1 MAKYSNKKRHET
13 GNTVTTPSQFGSHRS
28 MVVDPEQYVSAK
40 DNRSGVSCGPGTCLC
55 KDDKGFYITLE
66 ERLDSGLADPK
77 RYSGERLSLA
87 EKKDEE

>member
-28 MVVDPEQYVSAK
+28 MVVDAEKYVSAVEPTA
-40 DNRSGVSCGPGTCLC
+40 GVSCGEGTCLC

-66 ERLDSGLADPK
+66 ERLDNGLADPK
-77 RYSGERLSLA
+77 RYSGERLNLIDK
-87 EKKDEE
+87 ED

>member
-40 DNRSGVSCGPGTCLC
+40 DNRLNVSCGPGTCLC

-66 ERLDSGLADPK
+66 DRLDSGLADPK
-77 RYSGERLSLA
+77 LYSGERLSLV
-87 EKKDEE
+87 EKKNEE